1 MQLNPIFYLKPAQLN
16 VNVEV
21 TVVGKNVIL
30 SCEWLHEVWENVC
43 VLDNKPR
50 CNLKTFTVVTLC
62 HRLIFPLLVIKTI
75 SWYNKG
81 ISRVMWEK
89 MGNISELKKTALIH
103 PVCIT
108 KLTWDLAQSPVV
120 FMLSCQ
126 VIRLWALTV
135 SIWFLRNSQGKC
147 WKKIDQHVFFR
158 CFKISSYNKNW
169 DLPFFVWTLLCE
181 TEKVTQQNNVRL
193 RVTRNKSFNFTVFSQ
208 VCLTS

>member
-89 MGNISELKKTALIH
+89 NGEYQWTQKNCFNTSCVYHKAHMRFSSEPSCFYA
-103 PVCIT
+103 V
-108 KLTWDLAQSPVV
+108 
-120 FMLSCQ
+120 LSGYK
-126 VIRLWALTV
+126 TV
-135 SIWFLRNSQGKC
+135 ST
-147 WKKIDQHVFFR
+147 
-158 CFKISSYNKNW
+158 Y
-169 DLPFFVWTLLCE
+169 
-181 TEKVTQQNNVRL
+181 
-193 RVTRNKSFNFTVFSQ
+193 SFHLVS
-208 VCLTS
+208 